1 MIRKMRHHI
10 YQVAFQYRR
19 PIKWTLALI
28 VTLTVI
34 LLYEFKVFERFEMMT
49 FDYRFVMKAPKYKT
63 QGLVIFV
70 DMDEASIKAI
80 GRWPWPRKFH
90 AGLINALSAYNPKA
104 IAFDVIFA
112 ERQDEADD
120 NSLRDAIKN
129 SGRVYLP
136 LSYDLRTQDAG
147 WLTKEGGILSVID
160 QLPEFGKYLKD
171 TGHINLIPD
180 SDGVMRREP
189 VVIDY
194 KGTRTYLFGMRIGLD
209 VLGAAAEAISF
220 DQARHA
226 VSADIAGGKVIKIPL
241 DSSDQFIINWQ
252 KPWGRDSRHY
262 SYIDVINSYDAVKK
276 GGAGVIDLNE
286 FRNKICLV
294 GLTAA
299 GLIDIKTVPIQ
310 SAYPAVGITG
320 TIINNVINNDFIYNV
335 PKKVNILLIA
345 LVSVLVTLYLSNL
358 RFLGGMLIALI
369 SMAGFML
376 FSVFLFSVFSIS
388 ISTFYP
394 MLSIFLSYSL
404 TSVYTQIV
412 QSIERRRLFRQ
423 ATRDGLT
430 LLYNRRHFNLL
441 YEAEFKN
448 LRLDKFSG
456 LALMMADIDDFKKA
470 NDTYGHQAGDAILKE
485 VAGVILSKCR
495 QVDVVARYGGEEFIV
510 MLAGAG
516 EKEAQA
522 IAEKIRSGVA
532 EKKFKFGN
540 VVYGTTISIGVAG
553 FSNEKEREEL
563 IEKADKALYRA
574 KWSGKN
580 KVCLYSSTATS
591 L

>member
-1 MIRKMRHHI
+1 MIRKMRHYI
-10 YQVAFQYRR
+10 YQAAFQYRR
-19 PIKWTLALI
+19 PIKWTLALV

-34 LLYEFKVFERFEMMT
+34 FLYEFKVFERFEMMT
-49 FDYRFVMKAPKYKT
+49 LDYRFVVKAPKYKT
-63 QGLVIFV
+63 QDVVYV
-70 DMDEASIKAI
+70 DMDEASIKKI
-80 GRWPWPRKFH
+80 GRWPWPRRFH
-90 AGLINALSAYNPKA
+90 ADLINALSAYNPKA

-129 SGRVYLP
+129 SGKVYLP

-147 WLTKEGGILSVID
+147 WLTKEGGILSIID
-160 QLPEFGKYLKD
+160 QLPEFSEYLKG

-180 SDGVMRREP
+180 PDGVMRREP

-194 KGTRTYLFGMRIGLD
+194 KGNETYLFGMKIGLD
-209 VLGAAAEAISF
+209 VLGAAGEGISF
-220 DQARHA
+220 DPARHA
-226 VSADIAGGKVIKIPL
+226 ISARITGGKVIKIPL

-276 GGAGVIDLNE
+276 GGAGVVDLNE

-310 SAYPAVGITG
+310 STYPAVGITG
-320 TIINNVINNDFIYNV
+320 TIINNVINGDFIYKV
-335 PKKVNILLIA
+335 PKKVNILLIV

-369 SMAGFML
+369 SMGGFML
-376 FSVFLFSVFSIS
+376 FSVFLFGLFNIS

-394 MLSIFLSYSL
+394 MLSIFFSYSL
-404 TSVYTQIV
+404 TSIYTQIV

-430 LLYNRRHFNLL
+430 FLYNRRHFNLL

-448 LRLDKFSG
+448 LHLDKFSK
-456 LALMMADIDDFKKA
+456 LALIMADIDDFKKA

-485 VAGVILSKCR
+485 VARVMLSKCR
-495 QVDVVARYGGEEFIV
+495 QVDAVARYGGEEFIV

-532 EKKFKFGN
+532 EKKFKFGDIT
-540 VVYGTTISIGVAG
+540 YSATISIGVAE
-553 FSNEKEREEL
+553 FSNEKQREEL

-574 KWSGKN
+574 KRSGKN
-580 KVCLYSSTATS
+580 KVCLYSSGEQNP
-591 L
+591 

>member
-1 MIRKMRHHI
+1 MINKARRYI
-10 YQVAFQYRR
+10 YQAAFQYRR
-19 PIKWTLALI
+19 PIKWTLALV

-34 LLYEFKVFERFEMMT
+34 FLYEFKVFERFEMMT
-49 FDYRFVMKAPKYKT
+49 FDYRFLTKTPKYNA
-63 QGLVIFV
+63 QDVVYI
-70 DMDEASIKAI
+70 DMDEASIKGI
-80 GRWPWPRKFH
+80 GRWPWPRRFH
-90 AGLINALSAYNPKA
+90 AELINALSAYNPKA

-120 NSLRDAIKN
+120 SALSEAIRY

-147 WLTKEGGILSVID
+147 WLAKEGGILSVID
-160 QLPEFGKYLKD
+160 QLPEFSKYLKG
-171 TGHINLIPD
+171 TGHINLLPD
-180 SDGVMRREP
+180 PDGVMRREP
-189 VVIDY
+189 AVIDY
-194 KGTRTYLFGMRIGLD
+194 KGTKTYLFGIKIGLD
-209 VLGAAAEAISF
+209 VLGAAGEDISL
-220 DQARHA
+220 DPARRTL
-226 VSADIAGGKVIKIPL
+226 SAKIAGGKVIKIPL
-241 DSSDQFIINWQ
+241 DTSGQFVINWQ

-276 GGAGVIDLNE
+276 GRAGVIDLNE

-310 SAYPAVGITG
+310 STYPAVGITG
-320 TIINNVINNDFIYNV
+320 TIINNVISNDFIYKV
-335 PKKVNILLIA
+335 PNRVNILLIII
-345 LVSVLVTLYLSNL
+345 VSVLVTLYLSNL
-358 RFLGGMLIALI
+358 RFLGGMLIALV

-376 FSVFLFSVFSIS
+376 FSVFLFGVFNIS

-404 TSVYTQIV
+404 TSIYTQIV

-430 LLYNRRHFNLL
+430 SLYNRRHFNLL
-441 YEAEFKN
+441 YEAEFRN
-448 LRLDKFSG
+448 LRMDKFNK
-456 LALMMADIDDFKKA
+456 LALIMADIDDFKKV

-485 VAGVILSKCR
+485 VARVLISKCR
-495 QVDVVARYGGEEFIV
+495 QVDLVARFGGEEFIV

-516 EKEAQA
+516 EKEAQI
-522 IAEKIRSGVA
+522 IAEKIRAGIAEKTFKFQDVTYSPTISVGVA
-532 EKKFKFGN
+532 E
-540 VVYGTTISIGVAG
+540 YL
-553 FSNEKEREEL
+553 NEKEKEEL

-574 KWSGKN
+574 KRSGKN
-580 KVCLYSSTATS
+580 KVCLFTSS
-591 L
+591 LP